1 MHAEGQNR
9 QLFEPIDVKIRALET
24 MSAECGAMLT
34 RVAVEHRCIGKNGA
48 PYFGASVM
56 TMKRRS
62 KGIPLPI

>member
-1 MHAEGQNR
+1 MHTDEQNKH
-9 QLFEPIDVKIRALET
+9 LFDPIDVKIRALET

-34 RVAVEHRCIGKNGA
+34 RVAVEQRCIGKSNV